1 MSVLNDLIRIKT
13 SAQEDDLLKMLD
25 EISIYEKL
33 SVDETLKDLTKSEI
47 TRTKCP
53 LLAAFTDGELYAI
66 ILAELAANI
75 YMQIEEHI
83 PEVISAA
90 AEISL
95 KQQRQMEIL
104 QKSIAQVEYRDL
116 LEYDHESMKNRLAA
130 VFTKT
135 FQDVVTAVLIVKD
148 TGGYKMYHGTYET
161 TEVGKCTVSQSTPI
175 IVKGKKGIFTMKSY
189 SVLGNNGYRFGS
201 YKTADISCDVMIGP
215 DGELYLMNGNVTML
229 TYPIPYE
236 ERNMLNMSKKDAWK
250 FAETVTSVV
259 ESVV

>member
-33 SVDETLKDLTKSEI
+33 SVDETL
-47 TRTKCP
+47 CP